1 MKLYIFEI
9 YDILY
14 DNDIFKFCKLNIYN
28 NIQYKRSYIM
38 FSDTFHYPNISK
50 YNGLISE
57 KIIQKAIGDIE
68 INGYMTLESIN
79 EYIKNNTLKSSFEF
93 NGIQIG
99 VTEFIYIDMRINYN
113 LFMIKNTFYTYDTLA
128 KLHPFE
134 QFNKIPEDILIQQ
147 VAVLMNSK
155 YRTEFGMQDINAEP
169 NSCYTIT
176 ESIPMQIYIAGV
188 VWDDFMNIVKFS
200 NGFKQFV
207 TPMLLTGGSSNV
219 KFIADLFGI
228 SKNLS
233 PVNAQIED
241 VRIAQ
246 IEEKIE
252 NTIKP
257 LIIDNEEKAKKIK
270 ELEAKLAM
278 LGL

>member
-1 MKLYIFEI
+1 MLS
-9 YDILY
+9 
-14 DNDIFKFCKLNIYN
+14 DIF
-28 NIQYKRSYIM
+28 Q
-38 FSDTFHYPNISK
+38 YPNISK
-50 YNGLISE
+50 YNGFVSE
-57 KIIQKAIGDIE
+57 KIIRKAITDVK

-79 EYIKNNTLKSSFEF
+79 EYIKNNTLKSEFEF
-93 NGIQIG
+93 NGVQISA
-99 VTEFIYIDMRINYN
+99 TEFIYIDMRINYN

-134 QFNKIPEDILIQQ
+134 QFKKIPEDILTQQ

-155 YRTEFGMQDINAEP
+155 YRIEFGMQDINAES

-207 TPMLLTGGSSNV
+207 TPMLLTGGTSNV

-228 SKNLS
+228 SDNKS

-257 LIIDNEEKAKKIK
+257 LIADNEEKAKKIK

-278 LGL
+278 LGI